1 MIYLDNSATTYPK
14 PPCTAEAM
22 NLAMKKF
29 GANPGRGGNPLS
41 LKAAEEVYKVRE
53 KAGKFF
59 NAKPENI
66 VFTQN
71 ATMAS
76 NMAIKGILD
85 SNSHCLISNYEHNA
99 VWRPVHKTCS
109 YGVFEMCDTQGET
122 LYRLS
127 GMLRKNTKCI
137 ICTAVSNVTG
147 RIMPVKAICSF
158 ARDNG
163 LISIVDASQAA
174 GYIPCDV
181 KDLGCDILFTSGHK
195 GLYGPFG
202 TGLLVL
208 NTDVQLKTLIEGGT
222 GTTSNEANQ
231 PPFPPE
237 RYEAGTLNMC
247 GIIGLGAGI
256 DFVSKYGER
265 INEKEYE
272 LTADLRA
279 SLVEYGVT
287 VYDKEFNF
295 TPVTSFNLA
304 DVSSSEVDQR
314 LSEAGI
320 CVRSGLHCAS
330 LAHRTLG
337 THEKGTVRVSIGAF
351 NTRRDINALLNVVKN
366 I

>member
-14 PPCTAEAM
+14 PPCTVEAVTV
-22 NLAMKKF
+22 AMQKF

-53 KAGKFF
+53 KTGKFF
-59 NAKPENI
+59 NAKPENVI
-66 VFTQN
+66 FTQN
-71 ATMAS
+71 ATMAA
-76 NMAIKGILD
+76 NIAIKGLLD
-85 SNSHCLISNYEHNA
+85 GNAHCLISNYEHNA
-99 VWRPVHKTCS
+99 VWRPVHKTCPYS
-109 YGVFEMCDTQGET
+109 IFEMCDTQGET

-127 GMLRKNTKCI
+127 KKIRKNTRCI

-147 RIMPVKAICSF
+147 RIMPIKAICAF
-158 ARDNG
+158 ARDHG
-163 LISIVDASQAA
+163 LVSIIDASQAA

-181 KDLGCDILFTSGHK
+181 KDIGCDILFTSGHK

-202 TGLLVL
+202 TGILTL
-208 NTDVQLKTLIEGGT
+208 NGDIKLDTLIEGGT
-222 GTTSNEANQ
+222 GTTSNEAFQ

-265 INEKEYE
+265 INKTEYE

-279 SLVEYGVT
+279 SLSEYGIT
-287 VYDKEFNF
+287 VYDKEYNF
-295 TPVTSFNLA
+295 TPVTSFNLS
-304 DVSSSEVDQR
+304 DVSPAEVDER
-314 LSEAGI
+314 LSAAGI
-320 CVRSGLHCAS
+320 CVRSGIHCAS

-337 THEKGTVRVSIGAF
+337 TQDNGTVRVSLGAY
-351 NTRRDINALLNVVKN
+351 NTKRDTDMLLKVLKN